1 MLDWR
6 HFTKQNY
13 IKDLPLH
20 EQKRRYMKLLHE
32 AEESITLQM
41 MAQAQANQAAQVAS
55 QVGAAVGGSDP
66 LDIKM
71 TTLTELITENGDFAL
86 RTETSGDNLIT
97 NQQF

>member
-20 EQKRRYMKLLHE
+20 EQKRRYMK
-32 AEESITLQM
+32 
-41 MAQAQANQAAQVAS
+41 
-55 QVGAAVGGSDP
+55 

-97 NQQF
+97 DQQF

>member
-55 QVGAAVGGSDP
+55 QVGGSDP
-66 LDIKM
+66 LDIKI
-71 TTLTELITENGDFAL
+71 TTLTEIITENGDFAL

>member
-1 MLDWR
+1 MDWR
-6 HFTKQNY
+6 HFTKQNW
-13 IKDLPLH
+13 IKDLPLF
-20 EQKRRYMKLLHE
+20 EQKRRFMKLLSE

-41 MAQAQANQAAQVAS
+41 MAQAQANQAAPVVS
-55 QVGAAVGGSDP
+55 LTGAAVGGSDP

-97 NQQF
+97 DQQF